1 MKQSI
6 RSSLFAIA
14 ALGLLAPGP
23 AQADAVA
30 DFYKGKTITGYP
42 GGNDVLLAMERGNP
56 EWVFYSIAIFYL
68 FWYFFNHG
76 QPAGFLPKGGYQ
88 RWRRNVSDA
97 TPSQRRGSAGCIVPA
112 A

>member
-6 RSSLFAIA
+6 RSSLFTIA
-14 ALGLLAPGP
+14 ALGFLAPGP

-56 EWVFYSIAIFYL
+56 EWVFYSIAIFMC
-68 FWYFFNHG
+68 FGIF
-76 QPAGFLPKGGYQ
+76 
-88 RWRRNVSDA
+88 SIMD
-97 TPSQRRGSAGCIVPA
+97 S
-112 A
+112 

>member
-56 EWVFYSIAIFYL
+56 EWAFYSIAIFMC
-68 FWYFFNHG
+68 FGIFSIMG
-76 QPAGFLPKGGYQ
+76 
-88 RWRRNVSDA
+88 
-97 TPSQRRGSAGCIVPA
+97 SQRASSRKA
-112 A
+112 AINGGGET

>member
-14 ALGLLAPGP
+14 ALGFLAPGP

-42 GGNDVLLAMERGNP
+42 GGNDVLLEMERSNP
-56 EWVFYSIAIFYL
+56 GWVFYSIAIFMCL
-68 FWYFFNHG
+68 VFFQSWAASG
-76 QPAGFLPKGGYQ
+76 LPPE
-88 RWRRNVSDA
+88 RRLSTVKA
-97 TPSQRRGSAGCIVPA
+97 KRE
-112 A
+112 

>member
-42 GGNDVLLAMERGNP
+42 GGNAVTK
-56 EWVFYSIAIFYL
+56 
-68 FWYFFNHG
+68 
-76 QPAGFLPKGGYQ
+76 AG
-88 RWRRNVSDA
+88 
-97 TPSQRRGSAGCIVPA
+97 
-112 A
+112 

>member
-56 EWVFYSIAIFYL
+56 
-68 FWYFFNHG
+68 
-76 QPAGFLPKGGYQ
+76 
-88 RWRRNVSDA
+88 
-97 TPSQRRGSAGCIVPA
+97 
-112 A
+112 